1 MIAVQFDGVTLSLG
15 ARDVLA
21 NVSFA
26 VEEGAFVGILG
37 PNGSGK
43 TTLLRAMLGLIAPT
57 SGRIRVFGRPP
68 ERGNPDA
75 GYMPQVHRSVADLR
89 LSGRDFVLSAAG
101 AGRWGLA
108 YAGKA
113 ARIEVARALE
123 VVGAEALALR
133 PLSELSGGERQR
145 LLLAQALLGKPRLLL
160 LDEPLLSLDPHR
172 QSGVVELVRRL
183 CDEFGVTVL
192 FSAHEINP
200 LLEVLDKV
208 LYLGNGQ
215 AAIGTVDEV
224 ITGPILSRLYGMEIE
239 VIRAHGRI
247 FVMSSLQDMEHAEHR
262 HDV

>member
-1 MIAVQFDGVTLSLG
+1 MNAVQFDGVTLRLG
-15 ARDVLA
+15 SREVLT

-26 VEEGAFVGILG
+26 VEEGEFVGILG

-43 TTLLRAMLGLIAPT
+43 TTLLRAVLGLIAPIA
-57 SGRIRVFGRPP
+57 GCIQVFGGPP
-68 ERGNPDA
+68 ARGNPDA
-75 GYMPQVHRSVADLR
+75 GYMPQANRSVADLP
-89 LSGRDFVLSAAG
+89 LSGRDFVLSAVG

-113 ARIEVARALE
+113 ARRDAAQALE
-123 VVGAEALALR
+123 VVGAEALAKR

-145 LLLAQALLGKPRLLL
+145 LLIAQTLIGKPRLLL
-160 LDEPLLSLDPHR
+160 LDEPLLSLDPSR
-172 QSGVVELVRRL
+172 QSSIVELVRRL
-183 CDEFGVTVL
+183 RDDFGVTVL

-200 LLEVLDKV
+200 LIEVLDKV

-224 ITGPILSRLYGMEIE
+224 ITGPILSRLYGTEIE
-239 VIRAHGRI
+239 VIRAFGRI
-247 FVMSSLQDMEHAEHR
+247 FVMSRLHDMEHAEHR